1 MDFSDLARLASGH
14 IEARAIQVAVS
25 LGIFDAL
32 KDRPQDAATI
42 AAAIETDPRA
52 TEILLNALVALALLE
67 KQNSFFSLNETSS
80 TYLVQSSPK
89 YFGAMIL
96 FDASLWAAWGE
107 LATAVRS
114 GKPARRAD
122 MYQGNFQETER
133 FIHAMHSLVQA
144 RGDAEILAERLD
156 LNDVTELLD
165 IGSGPA
171 TYPIYLLSKHPKLH
185 ATIFDLPGTM
195 RVTESFVRASA
206 FADRIR
212 LITGDYR
219 ADPIPG
225 TYQTILLS
233 NIIHAETADQNAR
246 LMAKLYHCL
255 ENGGKVVIKDH
266 ILDESLAHP
275 AVGAVFSL
283 VMLLTTERGRCYSFS
298 EVKGWLEKAGCTGIR
313 QIPLPPPLTSSLVIG
328 KKE

>member
-1 MDFSDLARLASGH
+1 MDFSDLAHLASGH
-14 IEARAIQVAVS
+14 IESRAIQVAVN
-25 LGIFDAL
+25 LEIFDAL

-67 KQNSFFSLNETSS
+67 KQNGFFSLNETSS

-156 LNDVTELLD
+156 LSDVAELLD

-171 TYPIYLLSKHPKLH
+171 TYPIYLLSEHPKLH

-195 RVTESFVRASA
+195 RVTESFVRASG

-212 LITGDYR
+212 LITRDYR

-233 NIIHAETADQNAR
+233 NIIHSESADQNAR
-246 LMAKLYHCL
+246 LMTKLYRCL
-255 ENGGKVVIKDH
+255 DRGGKIVIKDH

-283 VMLLTTERGRCYSFS
+283 IMLLTTERGRCYSFS

-313 QIPLPPPLTSSLVIG
+313 RIPLPPPLTSSLVIG
-328 KKE
+328 EKE